1 MGYKLTNLCA
11 WEGLQLACSFL
22 DITVIFKNH
31 DQLVQY
37 DLQQIPVFGVP
48 EKSEKLQNGGVAPA
62 CLKQWGSQVWMTS

>member
-37 DLQQIPVFGVP
+37 DLQQIPVFGVLKNR
-48 EKSEKLQNGGVAPA
+48 KSCRMVELLQHV
-62 CLKQWGSQVWMTS
+62 